1 MNGPCKK
8 VDYPQGGFALLQ
20 AIRKANTLADDPSPI
35 ALRPHAA
42 SPGRVRSKC
51 SLRTSTSRSND
62 TVVPVADDPTLELR
76 PMLDFQAGYVQ
87 RSVDMFPR
95 QGSHGPWTVAMSYAD
110 DRARLRKGPVE
121 DSGLRFSRSTPAL
134 VVAA

>member
-1 MNGPCKK
+1 M
-8 VDYPQGGFALLQ
+8 LQ
-20 AIRKANTLADDPSPI
+20 VGRVEARKNQLATLAAVERVPGLTLAVAGPEVDS
-35 ALRPHAA
+35 ALAVKLRA
-42 SPGRVRSKC
+42 SKACRVLGRV
-51 SLRTSTSRSND
+51 
-62 TVVPVADDPTLELR
+62 DDPTLELR

-95 QGSHGPWTVAMSYAD
+95 QGSHGPWTVAMSYAA

-121 DSGLRFSRSTPAL
+121 DPGLRFSRSTPAL